1 MGDEEEERDE
11 RKKRER
17 AVRRREVV
25 WGRKEV
31 GWLGLF
37 PLESLFFFFFFFV
50 VLQPTTMQCVMLGG
64 AERIGNVGSDN
75 QENMDDVGHQWPKT

>member
-1 MGDEEEERDE
+1 MREEARGRQDEEM
-11 RKKRER
+11 
-17 AVRRREVV
+17 A
-25 WGRKEV
+25 WGREEV

-37 PLESLFFFFFFFV
+37 PLESLFFIFFV

>member
-1 MGDEEEERDE
+1 MREEARGRQDEEM
-11 RKKRER
+11 
-17 AVRRREVV
+17 A
-25 WGRKEV
+25 WGREEV

-37 PLESLFFFFFFFV
+37 PLESLFFFFLFFV
-50 VLQPTTMQCVMLGG
+50 VLRPTTMQCVMLGG

>member
-1 MGDEEEERDE
+1 MGEEKEERDE

-37 PLESLFFFFFFFV
+37 PV
-50 VLQPTTMQCVMLGG
+50 
-64 AERIGNVGSDN
+64 
-75 QENMDDVGHQWPKT
+75 

>member
-1 MGDEEEERDE
+1 MREEARGGQDEEM
-11 RKKRER
+11 
-17 AVRRREVV
+17 A
-25 WGRKEV
+25 WGREEV

-37 PLESLFFFFFFFV
+37 PLESLFFIFFV

-75 QENMDDVGHQWPKT
+75 QENIDDVGHQWPKT